1 MSVYLAG
8 DVRRAVLELVD
19 EELATRVFED
29 LFSLAREVVPE
40 MLRFM
45 LHVLL
50 QNLETGLHNL
60 F

>member
-1 MSVYLAG
+1 M
-8 DVRRAVLELVD
+8 LELID

-29 LFSLAREVVPE
+29 LFALAGEVVPE

-50 QNLETGLHNL
+50 
-60 F
+60 

>member
-1 MSVYLAG
+1 M
-8 DVRRAVLELVD
+8 RRAVLELVD